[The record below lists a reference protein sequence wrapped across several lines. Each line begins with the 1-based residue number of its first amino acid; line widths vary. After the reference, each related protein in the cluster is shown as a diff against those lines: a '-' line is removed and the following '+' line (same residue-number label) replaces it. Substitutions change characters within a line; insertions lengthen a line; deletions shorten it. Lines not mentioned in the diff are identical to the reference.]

1 MKKYFVS
8 QAVKE
13 AEVENFIR
21 HSFPMG
27 DYSKTELQRTPLGL
41 KIIIYTNKPGR
52 IIGKGGK
59 NINDITEALR
69 EKFKIENPQVD
80 VKSIEHPDL
89 DAKIVAKQI
98 ASALERGFNFR
109 KIGNLTMQRIMGAGA
124 AGAQIVISGVLAG
137 GKSGQGKFI
146 AGYMKH
152 CGQPAKDL
160 VDYGFEI
167 AITKRGTI
175 GIKVKIMKSF
185 MDVTGRLHPGGP
197 KKSLLDGIVKEEEPK
212 KKRKKKD
219 EEATPAEGEQAGQA
233 EEARQKNTDSLDS
246 ANQAVGLKKSDSS
259 SQAVAEKPR
268 ETAGSPQAEPQ
279 KPEAET
285 KAQPKNEIQNSG
297 TDELKVEVVELD
309 EEARPLEPRNPSG
322 QAEVASKQKAEAKA
336 QAKPQPEAKHK
347 AQKEG
352 NE

>member
-219 EEATPAEGEQAGQA
+219 EEAPATGASSPAEQQSEP
-233 EEARQKNTDSLDS
+233 
-246 ANQAVGLKKSDSS
+246 
-259 SQAVAEKPR
+259 VAQP
-268 ETAGSPQAEPQ
+268 PQTEPQ
-279 KPEAET
+279 KADQQKPETET
-285 KAQPKNEIQNSG
+285 KAQPNETQSPAPE
-297 TDELKVEVVELD
+297 TELKVEVVELD
-309 EEARPLEPRNPSG
+309 EPKSDPKVSSS
-322 QAEVASKQKAEAKA
+322 QA
-336 QAKPQPEAKHK
+336 EAKHK